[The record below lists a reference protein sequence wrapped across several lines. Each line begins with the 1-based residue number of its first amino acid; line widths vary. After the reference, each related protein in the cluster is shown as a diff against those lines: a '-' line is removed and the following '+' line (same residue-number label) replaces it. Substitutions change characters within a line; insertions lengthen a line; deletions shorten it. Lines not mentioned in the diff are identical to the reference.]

1 MGREQEAEARDLA
14 SAVLIAVKAKERRME
29 QWWVD
34 TETAMEKLRAG
45 LQASRGEGAAAARWK
60 AVAGSVYGPSA
71 CAGSKVRTATVGPAL
86 AIEIPAIGLQLLG
99 RRRLQAGL
107 HPGGGLQVSRDLTAA
122 IPVESPDRSCK
133 LTLDGRR
140 WCAL

>member
-45 LQASRGEGAAAARWK
+45 LQASRGEGGGAAAARWK

-71 CAGSKVRTATVGPAL
+71 CAGSKVRTATVWPA
-86 AIEIPAIGLQLLG
+86 
-99 RRRLQAGL
+99 
-107 HPGGGLQVSRDLTAA
+107 
-122 IPVESPDRSCK
+122 
-133 LTLDGRR
+133 
-140 WCAL
+140 